1 MNVLGTYVLGNQQ
14 YFINIVRKKTTVAYT
29 LFSRETKD
37 DIYRGI
43 MGEPKQDIRIIEQ
56 SRNMQTVDMWLR
68 SSRKRSCLVTFT
80 PLVDEV
86 ARYSQ
91 NS

>member
-14 YFINIVRKKTTVAYT
+14 YFINIVRKKTTITYT

-37 DIYRGI
+37 DVYRGI
-43 MGEPKQDIRIIEQ
+43 MGEPKQDITITHYRAVEKYADSRYVIEILK
-56 SRNMQTVDMWLR
+56 TL
-68 SSRKRSCLVTFT
+68 
-80 PLVDEV
+80 LVDEV